1 MDREPVESS
10 TLASVGYDA
19 ATFVLELEFR
29 SGDVY
34 QYLGTP
40 NRIHCELI
48 DAESKGRYFNQKIRD
63 RFPHIHL
70 PRL

>member
-1 MDREPVESS
+1 MDRAPVESS
-10 TLASVGYDA
+10 TLASVGYDV
-19 ATFVLELEFR
+19 TTSVLELDFR
-29 SGDVY
+29 SGEVY
-34 QYLGTP
+34 QYLGAP
-40 NRIHCELI
+40 HPIHRELM